1 MKLNPDGKTVA
12 AMDCLVPGI
21 GEIIGGSQREEDYD
35 KLLAR
40 MNSNLARFITG
51 IEIHPGATFGK
62 RVFIDHGMGVV
73 VGETAIVGDDV
84 LIYQGVI
91 LGGTS
96 TEKTKRHPTI
106 EDGVIIGAGAK
117 VMGNITIGK
126 YSKIG
131 TGAVVLKD
139 VPPESTCVGVPGR
152 IVKHKGVR
160 KKVDLDHDKLPDPV
174 ADALRTLEKHLQDND
189 KRFEILFEK
198 HGICFSEDI
207 RDEQEDLEDL
217 FKK

>member
-1 MKLNPDGKTVA
+1 
-12 AMDCLVPGI
+12 
-21 GEIIGGSQREEDYD
+21 
-35 KLLAR
+35 
-40 MNSNLARFITG
+40 
-51 IEIHPGATFGK
+51 
-62 RVFIDHGMGVV
+62 
-73 VGETAIVGDDV
+73 
-84 LIYQGVI
+84 
-91 LGGTS
+91 
-96 TEKTKRHPTI
+96 
-106 EDGVIIGAGAK
+106 
-117 VMGNITIGK
+117 MGNITIGK

-198 HGICFSEDI
+198 HGICLTEDI